1 MGGETALTAET
12 IDATAADMRR
22 IAVAVL
28 GVTLVLL
35 AIFLRALMA
44 PVYLLVAS
52 VLALVA
58 ALGVTVWIFQDAL
71 GYEGLVYFVPFAAG
85 VLARVARL

>member
-12 IDATAADMRR
+12 IDATTADMRR

-28 GVTLVLL
+28 VVTLVLL
-35 AIFLRALMA
+35 AIFLRALIA

-58 ALGVTVWIFQDAL
+58 ARSA
-71 GYEGLVYFVPFAAG
+71 
-85 VLARVARL
+85 